1 MAQYISFNKDV
12 EVGKDT
18 IQSAIDFKEE
28 GKENR
33 IKILEK
39 HGIDINEKWS
49 NQQKWLD
56 ALKEMSKDLSDDDM
70 ISIGKSTIKK
80 AIIPPFSDIKNIL
93 LSLDTG
99 YHLSYRLDGKKMFN
113 MFNGKIKEGI
123 GHYKLIDC
131 DINNKIAIMECNTPQ
146 PSKFDEGLII
156 SLIKKF
162 DKNLEPEIEL
172 DLTKETRN
180 NGGESCTFIITW

>member
-12 EVGKDT
+12 EVGINT

-28 GKENR
+28 GKEER

-39 HGIDINEKWS
+39 HNININNKWN

-56 ALKEMSKDLSDDDM
+56 ALKEMSNNLSDEDM
-70 ISIGKSTIKK
+70 ISIGKLTIKK
-80 AIIPPFSDIKNIL
+80 AIIPPFSDVKNIL

-99 YHLSYRLDGKKMFN
+99 YHLSYRLGGKKMFN
-113 MFNGKIKEGI
+113 MFTGKMKEGI

-131 DINNKIAIMECNTPQ
+131 DNNKRKAIMECNTPQ

-156 SLIKKF
+156 LLMNKF
-162 DKNLEPEIEL
+162 DKKLKPKIEL

-180 NGGESCTFIITW
+180 DGGDSCTFIITW